1 MFDGFGESI
10 DEYRR
15 SCFGASSPPLIGQ
28 CSTLPYFAFVPPFQH
43 PHVQTHH
50 VVPLLTA
57 TTRMDDSSIAAAPGE
72 NELVNAS
79 TTTIEPDEEVPLAVC
94 FDESVQGLPS
104 DIEPDSLGADLMAT
118 VVSLLRQADI
128 PCCFARE
135 AALIYYGALRNMT
148 VSDHGEM
155 NTSLELNP

>member
-1 MFDGFGESI
+1 
-10 DEYRR
+10 
-15 SCFGASSPPLIGQ
+15 
-28 CSTLPYFAFVPPFQH
+28 
-43 PHVQTHH
+43 
-50 VVPLLTA
+50 
-57 TTRMDDSSIAAAPGE
+57 MDDSSIAAAPGE
-72 NELVNAS
+72 NELVNGS

-155 NTSLELNP
+155 NTSLELNPTGLDPVRTRRKARRCH

>member
-1 MFDGFGESI
+1 MF
-10 DEYRR
+10 
-15 SCFGASSPPLIGQ
+15 
-28 CSTLPYFAFVPPFQH
+28 
-43 PHVQTHH
+43 
-50 VVPLLTA
+50 LTT
-57 TTRMDDSSIAAAPGE
+57 TTRMDDVSISVAPGE
-72 NELVNAS
+72 NEHVVNTA
-79 TTTIEPDEEVPLAVC
+79 TTIEPDDEVPLAVC

-118 VVSLLRQADI
+118 VVNLLRQADI